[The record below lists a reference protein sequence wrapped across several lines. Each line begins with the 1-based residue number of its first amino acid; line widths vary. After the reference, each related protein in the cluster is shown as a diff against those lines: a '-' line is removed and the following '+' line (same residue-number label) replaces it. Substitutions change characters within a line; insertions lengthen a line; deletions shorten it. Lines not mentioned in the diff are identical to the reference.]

1 MNTTKTLVR
10 PTDPSLGDPDDLS
23 PLDQYMI
30 RIIIPI
36 MCAFKIERDDQR
48 STIVENLKAG
58 LARTINEMPFIASV
72 IIPDDEERG
81 TYKLHYDEEDT
92 GVWFHEQDCLEY
104 SFEDMEKKRFSFS
117 CFPVT
122 TFVPEPRG
130 HSEKCPV
137 VTVLATFIKGGLV
150 VTYNGHHGIMDA
162 QSLGTFAAVW
172 SRNVLAVSEGYTI
185 PMSEQYMAEDL
196 DRTGFHTAFSS
207 RPLEDF
213 HTYQP
218 GKEMNLTAERNEIL
232 RLSSAGDHL
241 KLHEIVPISHWFMTQ
256 EKVDR
261 LNQSVRDAFPN
272 EPGVTEAALFSAL
285 IWKSTAQ
292 ARKLAQQGIE
302 ECALFTSTNVRRMVD
317 PQLAMMY
324 PGNAI
329 ALARADAT
337 TEDLYSEDEVKALYK
352 LARKTSDSIDEW
364 SADELY
370 DLMGLVQEADD
381 VVNLMLPDLDNSFY
395 ISQPARF
402 GNLLGKSQWGSEMG
416 AIKAFR
422 FAFPPPVNGF
432 ACPLP
437 ALGGGMDLMIWIN
450 EEAQANLKTLE
461 SWTKW
466 VEPVI

>member
-1 MNTTKTLVR
+1 MKTTKVLVR
-10 PTDPSLGDPDDLS
+10 PTDPSVGDPDDLS

-72 IIPDDEERG
+72 IVPDDEERG
-81 TYKLHYDEEDT
+81 TMKLHFDEEAT
-92 GVWFHEQDCLEY
+92 GVWFHEQECLEY
-104 SFEDMEKKRFSFS
+104 SFDEMEKRRFSFS

-162 QSLGTFAAVW
+162 QSLGTFASIW

-185 PMSEQYMAEDL
+185 PLGEQYKAEDL
-196 DRTGFHTAFSS
+196 DRTGFHTAFSQ
-207 RPLEDF
+207 RLLHNF

-218 GKEMNLTAERNEIL
+218 GKETNLTAERNEIL
-232 RLSSAGDHL
+232 RLSSSGDHL
-241 KLHEIVPISHWFMTQ
+241 KLHELVPISHWFMTQ
-256 EKVDR
+256 EKVDL

-285 IWKSTAQ
+285 IWKSVAQ
-292 ARKLAQQGIE
+292 ARNLAQRGIE

-317 PQLAMMY
+317 PQLSLMY

-337 TEDLYSEDEVKALYK
+337 TQDLYSNDELKALYN

-364 SADELY
+364 TADELY
-370 DLMGLVQEADD
+370 DLMGLVQESDN
-381 VVNLMLPDLDNSFY
+381 VVNLMLPNLDHSFY

-450 EEAQANLKTLE
+450 EEVQAKLKTLE

-466 VEPVI
+466 VEPVM